1 MNIPINR
8 YQSKLLPLGY
18 TPTSDGFNRKKRRS
32 KEFKRILQKMT
43 QEGNSIE
50 LEKQLIEETFS

>member
-8 YQSKLLPLGY
+8 YQSKLLPIGF
-18 TPTSDGFNRKKRRS
+18 TPTSDGFSRKKRRS
-32 KEFKRILQKMT
+32 KEFKKILQKMS

-50 LEKQLIEETFS
+50 LEKQLTEAAF